1 MPGRFLHIVNSAR
14 RNARIAMETTKPKAR
29 PALGVSGR
37 TVEFRR
43 YLAATERGLDESLTS
58 VFGDSYG
65 QALVDG
71 DPEVD
76 LDVVGRMI
84 VRTETVYLSAT
95 GEVLHASPQ
104 IMEVLFDPDGIERE
118 RRVPED
124 TPANVNDEL
133 PVRWTGRQMSK
144 DEVVR
149 RFAFTRTMQLRH
161 VDGLTYDF
169 LFAMAQELA
178 EADSMMLV
186 GGGAKGRD
194 PLVFTENGSP
204 YRGFLEGRVDGERY
218 QLLLHLSNMELKL
231 PAPQE
236 EEAE

>member
-1 MPGRFLHIVNSAR
+1 MPTRLLHIVNSAR
-14 RNARIAMETTKPKAR
+14 RDARIAMETTKPRAR
-29 PALGVSGR
+29 PALGVPGR

-58 VFGDSYG
+58 VFGDQYG

-76 LDVVGRMI
+76 MEVIGRAI

-104 IMEVLFDPDGIERE
+104 VMEVLLDPDGSERE

-124 TPANVNDEL
+124 VPANVNDEL
-133 PVRWTGRQMSK
+133 PVRWTGRQLSK
-144 DEVVR
+144 DEVVH

-169 LFAMAQELA
+169 LFAMARELA
-178 EADSMMLV
+178 EAESMMIV
-186 GGGAKGRD
+186 GGGPRGRD
-194 PLVFTENGSP
+194 PLVFMENGSP

-231 PAPQE
+231 PASAE
-236 EEAE
+236 EESK